1 MASSFILDNTLQGR
15 WREAQYLITT
25 FSIISWRHDWT
36 FIRLDITN
44 TSNTFSIISWRHKL
58 NYQHSDRFG
67 IFLPFL
73 LWWQQYFFVIFHF
86 FTQKRGPKMG
96 PPKSP
101 HHSKNSLYGGY
112 PKKPWTHFVI
122 FYEGQLSRSHLELS
136 FAKITV
142 FLEENGRTYGH
153 WFWEARGRNMRFAQ
167 WMRFRHD

>member
-1 MASSFILDNTLQGR
+1 MILANLLDNTLQGR

-73 LWWQQYFFVIFHF
+73 LWWQRYFFVIFSLFYSKKGVQKRVPQNRLIIRKTHFMGGTLKNRGHILWF
-86 FTQKRGPKMG
+86 FTRDSWVCNTSSCPSQK
-96 PPKSP
+96 
-101 HHSKNSLYGGY
+101 SLFFRTDTR
-112 PKKPWTHFVI
+112 TH
-122 FYEGQLSRSHLELS
+122 
-136 FAKITV
+136 
-142 FLEENGRTYGH
+142 GRTLVL
-153 WFWEARGRNMRFAQ
+153 RSSRT
-167 WMRFRHD
+167 